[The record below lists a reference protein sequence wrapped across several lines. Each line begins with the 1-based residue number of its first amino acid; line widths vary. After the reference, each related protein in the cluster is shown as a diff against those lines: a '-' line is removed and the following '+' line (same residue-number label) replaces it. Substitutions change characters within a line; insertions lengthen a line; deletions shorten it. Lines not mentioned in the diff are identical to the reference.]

1 MTSISN
7 TPTGQ
12 PRCPFRLDATG
23 ADIHTEA
30 ADLRVLG
37 PAARVLLP
45 GLCDEIPVWSVTDP
59 HLIRRLLTNPGISK
73 DAHQHWPAYREGRI
87 PADWD
92 LGVWVHVRNAL
103 SAYGAEHVR
112 LRRPLARAFSPR
124 RIRDLTGQIEAITST
139 LLRDLQST
147 APGESVD
154 LRAAFAWRL
163 PLLVANAIL
172 GVPTDLHDRFRDAIG
187 QIFLTSHDTGQAAAS
202 VKKVYELIG
211 ILIDRKRREPGCD
224 ITSVLVT
231 SPDDELSKQELAD
244 SLLLLIGAGHE
255 TTVNLLDHAITAL
268 ATHPEQL
275 AQITSGN
282 RSWDDAVEESLRH
295 QAPIASIPL
304 RFAVHDLHDEH
315 SGLTFTAGDAIVI
328 NYAAAGRDRQTY
340 GTNADN
346 FDINRTQKSHLAFG
360 YGPHLCLGAE
370 LARTEARIAL
380 RALFT
385 RFPRLTL
392 AVPVSGLDPLP
403 SFVSNG
409 HQDLPVVLRPA
420 V

>member
-1 MTSISN
+1 MTDTHN
-7 TPTGQ
+7 AL

-23 ADIHTEA
+23 TDIHTEA
-30 ADLRVLG
+30 VDLRALG
-37 PAARVLLP
+37 PATRVLLP
-45 GLCDEIPVWSVTDP
+45 GLPDDDIRIWSVTDP
-59 HLIRRLLTNPGISK
+59 GLIRRLLTHPDISK
-73 DAHQHWPAYREGRI
+73 DAHQHWPAYTGGRI

-92 LGVWVHVRNAL
+92 LGIWVSVHNAL
-103 SAYGAEHVR
+103 SAYGAEHER

-124 RIRDLTGQIEAITST
+124 RIRDLSGQIEAITNT
-139 LLRDLQST
+139 LLRDLQLT
-147 APGESVD
+147 PPGESVD

-163 PLLVANAIL
+163 PLLVANLIL
-172 GVPTDLHDRFRDAIG
+172 GVPADMHDRFRDAIG
-187 QIFLTSHDTGQAAAS
+187 KIFLTSHDTGQAAAA
-202 VKKVYELIG
+202 VGQIYDLIG
-211 ILIDRKRREPGCD
+211 ILIERKRREPGSD

-231 SPDDELSKQELAD
+231 APDDELSEQELAD

-255 TTVNLLDHAITAL
+255 TTVNLLDHTITAL

-275 AQITSGN
+275 AEILSGH

-304 RFAVHDLHDEH
+304 RFAVHDLHDEQ
-315 SGLTFTAGDAIVI
+315 SGITFQAGDAVII
-328 NYAAAGRDRQTY
+328 NYAAAGRDPQTHA
-340 GTNADN
+340 TNADR
-346 FDINRTQKSHLAFG
+346 FDIGRTQKTHLAFG

-385 RFPRLTL
+385 RFPRLAL
-392 AVPVSGLDPLP
+392 AVPASGLDPLP

-420 V
+420 A